1 MKRLALIPARGG
13 SKGIPNKNIQIVG
26 EKSLLA
32 RSIESAIT
40 ANIFS
45 EICVSTDSP
54 VIARE
59 ALKCGV
65 PVPFLRPDSLSTDES
80 KSLDLIVH
88 ALDFYEKV
96 EEIFDTISLL
106 QPTSPFRTGGHVAEA
121 NSFFESSEAETLIS
135 VMNVSNFHE
144 STLYTTSES
153 VSNNGFKL
161 ESLSNL
167 NEKSSGTRRQEFQN
181 RYWRNG
187 AIYIVRPKNI
197 RKTQVLLTNPIVGF
211 EMDWLSSI
219 NIDEPEDLALAQ
231 LLANKL
237 AV

>member
-26 EKSLLA
+26 KKSLLA

-65 PVPFLRPDSLSTDES
+65 SVPFLRPDSLSTDES

-96 EEIFDTISLL
+96 EEIFDTI
-106 QPTSPFRTGGHVAEA
+106 
-121 NSFFESSEAETLIS
+121 
-135 VMNVSNFHE
+135 
-144 STLYTTSES
+144 
-153 VSNNGFKL
+153 
-161 ESLSNL
+161 
-167 NEKSSGTRRQEFQN
+167 
-181 RYWRNG
+181 
-187 AIYIVRPKNI
+187 
-197 RKTQVLLTNPIVGF
+197 
-211 EMDWLSSI
+211 
-219 NIDEPEDLALAQ
+219 
-231 LLANKL
+231 
-237 AV
+237 